1 MNRDIFNLIKIKP
14 FTQLLGIS
22 PARFTQKLHKYNV
35 RGLKQDFNERDNE
48 KLKIGLLRLSEMIK
62 EEANK
67 L

>member
-22 PARFTQKLHKYNV
+22 PSRFTQKLRKYDV
-35 RGLKQDFNERDNE
+35 RGLQQDFNESDKE
-48 KLKIGLLRLSEMIK
+48 KLKRGLLTLSEMIK

>member
-1 MNRDIFNLIKIKP
+1 MNRDIFQLIKIKP

-22 PARFTQKLHKYNV
+22 PSRFTQKLHKYDV
-35 RGLKQDFNERDNE
+35 RGLQQDFNTSDKE
-48 KLKIGLLRLSEMIK
+48 KLKRGLLTLADMIK

>member
-1 MNRDIFNLIKIKP
+1 MNRDIFQLIKIKP

-22 PARFTQKLHKYNV
+22 HARFTQKLHQYNV
-35 RGLKQDFNERDNE
+35 KGLPQDFNESDKE
-48 KLKIGLLRLSEMIK
+48 KLKRGLLTLSEMIK

>member
-1 MNRDIFNLIKIKP
+1 MNRDIFQLIKIKP

-22 PARFTQKLHKYNV
+22 PSRFTQKLHKYDV
-35 RGLKQDFNERDNE
+35 RGLQQDFNESDKE
-48 KLKIGLLRLSEMIK
+48 KLKRGLLTLSDMIK